1 MDILPFI
8 FQIIHPNTRDIN
20 KHERNAFQTSIEIM
34 VMFDL
39 KLMPPES
46 DDPTQLNY
54 RDLNRDPNVALF
66 EPDITSLVMFKKGG
80 RKEFMRQKT

>member
-1 MDILPFI
+1 
-8 FQIIHPNTRDIN
+8 
-20 KHERNAFQTSIEIM
+20 
-34 VMFDL
+34 
-39 KLMPPES
+39 MPPES